1 MNRTIGWRDI
11 RIRTMIVLA
20 AAVLCVLFAA
30 PVRAQGA
37 DGSGRAPTA
46 PTAPIAPAAPTPPPP
61 EPSLPSAAPTEPPSQ
76 QGAEP
81 EAATRTS
88 KAKTLSGATT
98 QSDDSEPT
106 LGPET
111 ARATLEAS
119 KRYADIA
126 DAGGWP
132 RVGKA
137 LRPGSKGKAVV
148 ALRRRLAAEGEL
160 SETEA
165 NGAHWNDRLTDAVKH
180 FQFRLGLPQTGLV
193 SGATLRE
200 LNIPAAVRARQLAA
214 TAERL
219 ARKQFPFGPRYVVV
233 NIPAAVVEAVDDG
246 KVIHRYTAIAGEVDH
261 PSPEI
266 VAKITAININPTWT
280 VPVSIIKNEMV
291 PKIRKDSNYLSR
303 AHIRLLDSR
312 GHEVNPREV
321 DWSKERSASY
331 TFRQDRGP
339 QNSLGSLR
347 ISMPNKH
354 DVYMHDTPKQ
364 KPFARVYRFL
374 SHGCVRVEGV
384 YDLAVWLLE
393 GAPGS
398 PTGRWDQA
406 AILQKIAEGKPDDI
420 RLTHAVPVIWVY
432 LTGWASADGTVHF
445 RNDIYG
451 RDKEAMLRPG
461 RAEQRYSSY
470 SNIMREVRYQS
481 SGGPS

>member
-1 MNRTIGWRDI
+1 MKHTIRLRDI
-11 RIRTMIVLA
+11 RIRTMTVLA
-20 AAVLCVLFAA
+20 AAALCVLFAV

-37 DGSGRAPTA
+37 DDSGEAPPLPKSA
-46 PTAPIAPAAPTPPPP
+46 SP
-61 EPSLPSAAPTEPPSQ
+61 EPAPPSAAPTEPPQ
-76 QGAEP
+76 HP
-81 EAATRTS
+81 EGTTPAS
-88 KAKTLSGATT
+88 KEKQAKAPPGETT
-98 QSDDSEPT
+98 PSNDSEPT

-111 ARATLEAS
+111 TRATLEAS
-119 KRYADIA
+119 KRYANIA

-266 VAKITAININPTWT
+266 VAKITAVNINPTWT
-280 VPVSIIKNEMV
+280 VPVSIIKDEMV

-347 ISMPNKH
+347 ISMPNHWCPVRNRTNSFGYRMDHRSWRCLRLERRRKAGFFRKSERTKS
-354 DVYMHDTPKQ
+354 VEMCRARRRAPV
-364 KPFARVYRFL
+364 PF
-374 SHGCVRVEGV
+374 
-384 YDLAVWLLE
+384 
-393 GAPGS
+393 
-398 PTGRWDQA
+398 
-406 AILQKIAEGKPDDI
+406 
-420 RLTHAVPVIWVY
+420 
-432 LTGWASADGTVHF
+432 
-445 RNDIYG
+445 
-451 RDKEAMLRPG
+451 
-461 RAEQRYSSY
+461 
-470 SNIMREVRYQS
+470 
-481 SGGPS
+481 

>member
-1 MNRTIGWRDI
+1 MNRTIGLRDI
-11 RIRTMIVLA
+11 RIRTMTVLA

-30 PVRAQGA
+30 PVRAQGE
-37 DGSGRAPTA
+37 DGSGGAPTA
-46 PTAPIAPAAPTPPPP
+46 PTEPTPPPP

-76 QGAEP
+76 QEAEP
-81 EAATRTS
+81 EAATRAS
-88 KAKTLSGATT
+88 KAKTLSGATM
-98 QSDDSEPT
+98 QSNDSEPT

-126 DAGGWP
+126 EAGGWP

-137 LRPGSKGKAVV
+137 LRPGSKGKAVA
-148 ALRRRLAAEGEL
+148 ALRRRLAAESEL
-160 SETEA
+160 SESEA
-165 NGAHWNDRLTDAVKH
+165 SGAGWDDRLTAAVKH
-180 FQFRLGLPQTGLV
+180 FQFRLGLPETGVV

-200 LNIPAAVRARQLAA
+200 LNIPATVRSRQLAL
-214 TAERL
+214 TAKRL
-219 ARKQFPFGPRYVVV
+219 AHKQFPFEQRYVVV
-233 NIPAAVVEAVDDG
+233 NIPAAVVEAVDGD

-266 VAKITAININPTWT
+266 VASITAININPTWT
-280 VPVSIIKNEMV
+280 VPVSIIKNEME
-291 PKIRKDSNYLSR
+291 PKIRKDPNYLSR
-303 AHIRLLDSR
+303 AHIRLLDRR
-312 GHEVNPREV
+312 GHEINPRKV
-321 DWSKERSASY
+321 NWSKEHSDSY
-331 TFRQDRGP
+331 TFRQDRGT

-354 DVYMHDTPKQ
+354 DVYMHDTPK
-364 KPFARVYRFL
+364 KKLFARVYRFL

-384 YDLAVWLLE
+384 YDLAAWLLE

-406 AILQKIAEGKPDDI
+406 TITQKIADGERDDV
-420 RLTHAVPVIWVY
+420 RLAHAVPVIWVY

-451 RDKEAMLRPG
+451 MDKEAMLRPG
-461 RAEQRYSSY
+461 RFQIALNSANAALRA
-470 SNIMREVRYQS
+470 I
-481 SGGPS
+481 

>member
-1 MNRTIGWRDI
+1 MNRTIGLRDI
-11 RIRTMIVLA
+11 RIRTMTVLA

-37 DGSGRAPTA
+37 DGSGGAPTV
-46 PTAPIAPAAPTPPPP
+46 PTPPPP
-61 EPSLPSAAPTEPPSQ
+61 EPSLPSAAPTEPPRQ
-76 QGAEP
+76 QEAEP
-81 EAATRTS
+81 EAATRAS
-88 KAKTLSGATT
+88 KAKTLSGATM
-98 QSDDSEPT
+98 QSNDSEPT

-148 ALRRRLAAEGEL
+148 ALRRRLAAESEL
-160 SETEA
+160 SENEA
-165 NGAHWNDRLTDAVKH
+165 SGGRWDDRLTDAVKH
-180 FQFRLGLPQTGLV
+180 FQFRLGLPETGVV

-200 LNIPAAVRARQLAA
+200 LNIPATVRSRQLAL
-214 TAERL
+214 TAKRL
-219 ARKQFPFGPRYVVV
+219 AHKQFPFEQRYVVV
-233 NIPAAVVEAVDDG
+233 NIPAAVVEAVDGD

-266 VAKITAININPTWT
+266 VASITAVNINPTWT
-280 VPVSIIKNEMV
+280 VPVSIIKNEME
-291 PKIRKDSNYLSR
+291 PKIRKDPNYLSR
-303 AHIRLLDSR
+303 AHIRVLDRR
-312 GHEVNPREV
+312 GHEINPRKV
-321 DWSKERSASY
+321 DWSKEHSDSY
-331 TFRQDRGP
+331 TFRQDRGT

-354 DVYMHDTPKQ
+354 DVYMHDTPK
-364 KPFARVYRFL
+364 KKLFARVYRFL

-384 YDLAVWLLE
+384 YDLAAWLLE
-393 GAPGS
+393 GTPGS

-406 AILQKIAEGKPDDI
+406 TIMQKIADGERDDV
-420 RLTHAVPVIWVY
+420 RLAHAVPVIWVY

-445 RNDIYG
+445 RNDIYSM
-451 RDKEAMLRPG
+451 DKEAMLRPG

-470 SNIMREVRYQS
+470 FNIKREVRYQS

>member
-1 MNRTIGWRDI
+1 MKHTIRLRDI
-11 RIRTMIVLA
+11 RIRTMTVLA
-20 AAVLCVLFAA
+20 AAALCVLFAA

-37 DGSGRAPTA
+37 DDSGGAPPLPKSA
-46 PTAPIAPAAPTPPPP
+46 SP
-61 EPSLPSAAPTEPPSQ
+61 EPAPPSAAPTEPPQ
-76 QGAEP
+76 HP
-81 EAATRTS
+81 EGTTPAS
-88 KAKTLSGATT
+88 KEEQVKAPPGETT
-98 QSDDSEPT
+98 PSNDSEPT

-111 ARATLEAS
+111 TRATLEAT
-119 KRYADIA
+119 KRYANIA

-137 LRPGSKGKAVV
+137 LRPGSKGNAVV

-193 SGATLRE
+193 SGTTLRE
-200 LNIPAAVRARQLAA
+200 MNIPAAVRARQLAA

-233 NIPAAVVEAVDDG
+233 NIPAAGVEAVDDG

-266 VAKITAININPTWT
+266 VAKITAVNINPTWT
-280 VPVSIIKNEMV
+280 VPVSIIKDEMV

-321 DWSKERSASY
+321 DWSRERSASY

-432 LTGWASADGTVHF
+432 LTGWASADGIVHF

-451 RDKEAMLRPG
+451 MDKEAMLRPG
-461 RAEQRYSSY
+461 DGEQRRFSFF
-470 SNIMREVRYQS
+470 NIKRDTRYQS
-481 SGGPS
+481 SAEPS

>member
-1 MNRTIGWRDI
+1 MKHTIRLRDI
-11 RIRTMIVLA
+11 RIRTMTVLA
-20 AAVLCVLFAA
+20 AAALCVLFAA

-37 DGSGRAPTA
+37 DDSGGAPTLPKSA
-46 PTAPIAPAAPTPPPP
+46 SP
-61 EPSLPSAAPTEPPSQ
+61 EPAPPSAAPTEPPQ
-76 QGAEP
+76 HGP
-81 EAATRTS
+81 EGRRRLQEEQV
-88 KAKTLSGATT
+88 KAPPGETT
-98 QSDDSEPT
+98 PSDDSEPT

-111 ARATLEAS
+111 TRATLEAS

-148 ALRRRLAAEGEL
+148 ALRRRLAAESEL
-160 SETEA
+160 SESEA
-165 NGAHWNDRLTDAVKH
+165 SGAHWDDRLTDAVKALPV
-180 FQFRLGLPQTGLV
+180 QSGAASDRPRFRRDAARIEYPGRGARPPTRRDSETPRPQTG
-193 SGATLRE
+193 SFR
-200 LNIPAAVRARQLAA
+200 AAVRRGQYSFCGRRGGRRRQSNTPL
-214 TAERL
+214 
-219 ARKQFPFGPRYVVV
+219 
-233 NIPAAVVEAVDDG
+233 
-246 KVIHRYTAIAGEVDH
+246 HRDRRRGRSSFTRNR
-261 PSPEI
+261 SQ
-266 VAKITAININPTWT
+266 ITAVNINPTWT

-312 GHEVNPREV
+312 GHEVNPRKV
-321 DWSKERSASY
+321 DWSKERLSSY

-406 AILQKIAEGKPDDI
+406 TIIQKIA
-420 RLTHAVPVIWVY
+420 
-432 LTGWASADGTVHF
+432 DGEPMTFVW
-445 RNDIYG
+445 RT
-451 RDKEAMLRPG
+451 RSR
-461 RAEQRYSSY
+461 
-470 SNIMREVRYQS
+470 
-481 SGGPS
+481 